1 MKLKVERKNIIK
13 YIEIAIGII
22 AFSIEFNLITSP
34 LNIVVG
40 GSSGLAV
47 IVRKLFGMDTS
58 TFITIFYVIMLV
70 LNFFVY
76 GKNSTKKLII
86 GSILYPIGIHLFKNI
101 TNYIVLDYSN
111 VLMLCIIDGLLK
123 GIACGFTYKNN
134 FLTGGTDV
142 PKKIIS
148 DKLKITMGN
157 SVRIFDGILI
167 IFGGFIFGVN
177 RVLYAIIILYITSK
191 VTDKIILGISNKKM
205 FYIMTDK
212 PEEIRSSVKN
222 DLKCGITEIDAIGGY
237 NDKRHNMLMCVIPT
251 RDYIKLK
258 DFINKIDKDAFFI
271 VTDSYH
277 MYYHGER

>member
-111 VLMLCIIDGLLK
+111 VLMLCIIDGVLR

>member
-47 IVRKLFGMDTS
+47 IVKKLFGMDTS

-111 VLMLCIIDGLLK
+111 VLMLCIIDGLLR

>member
-111 VLMLCIIDGLLK
+111 VLMLCIIDGLLR

-148 DKLKITMGN
+148 YKLKITMGN

>member
-47 IVRKLFGMDTS
+47 IVKKLFGMDTS

-111 VLMLCIIDGLLK
+111 VLMLCIIDGVLR

>member
-111 VLMLCIIDGLLK
+111 VLMLCIIDGLLR